1 MLQLIRK
8 KNLVLFKNKKIIN
21 IFKLKKNQGDKVVFF
36 PIKNNL
42 AMNQVKEK
50 KKDQR
55 QMKLKMLL
63 MKFGILMMKMDQ
75 EILINKKQK
84 SLFWILL
91 DDLEFLWIF

>member
-21 IFKLKKNQGDKVVFF
+21 IFKLKKNQGDKVVIFR
-36 PIKNNL
+36 IKNSL

-75 EILINKKQK
+75 EILIKKKQK

-91 DDLEFLWIF
+91 DNLEFLWIF

>member
-21 IFKLKKNQGDKVVFF
+21 IFKLKKNQGDKVVIF
-36 PIKNNL
+36 PIKNSL

-55 QMKLKMLL
+55 
-63 MKFGILMMKMDQ
+63 
-75 EILINKKQK
+75 
-84 SLFWILL
+84 
-91 DDLEFLWIF
+91 

>member
-1 MLQLIRK
+1 MLQLTRK

-21 IFKLKKNQGDKVVFF
+21 IFKLKKNQGDKVVIF
-36 PIKNNL
+36 PIKNSL

-75 EILINKKQK
+75 EILIKKKQK

-91 DDLEFLWIF
+91 DNLEFLWIF